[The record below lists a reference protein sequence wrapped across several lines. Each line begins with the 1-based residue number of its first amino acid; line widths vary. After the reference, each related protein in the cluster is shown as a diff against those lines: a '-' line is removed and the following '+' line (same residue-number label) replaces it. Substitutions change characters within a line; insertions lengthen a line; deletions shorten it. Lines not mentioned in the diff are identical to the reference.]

1 MLSSNC
7 KFIVFDD
14 NSNSNRRRQ
23 WHPLQY
29 SCLENP
35 MVGGAWWAAVH
46 GSWRVG
52 LDWGL
57 HFSFS
62 LSCIGEGNGDPLQC
76 SCLKNP
82 RDGGAWWAA
91 VYGVAQ
97 SRTWLKRLSSS
108 NRNNDDKKR
117 QSSSVFVAVQK
128 WCLGPGKCGPAAG
141 ELGDASSPSSPVLSP
156 GCSHGSNFRGH
167 CENRNQDCFVPWV
180 LRPSLS

>member
-1 MLSSNC
+1 MIIAIVIGEGSGTHSSTLAW
-7 KFIVFDD
+7 KIP
-14 NSNSNRRRQ
+14 
-23 WHPLQY
+23 WLEEPGGLQ
-29 SCLENP
+29 SMGTEESDLTE
-35 MVGGAWWAAVH
+35 W
-46 GSWRVG
+46 
-52 LDWGL
+52 L
-57 HFSFS
+57 HFPFS